1 MKDEPMYSGRGFTL
15 IELVLVIMLVGIL
28 SAVAL
33 PRVIS
38 NNSTDSV
45 VTRDALVSRLRL
57 VQTMNMN
64 EPSGQRTHLALN
76 NSAFA
81 HITELVS
88 NSVWSTDLSNHNKSW
103 RRIYDIKSP
112 VSLNSLTTFS
122 IAFDRLGKPQA
133 YNAAGNE
140 INACED
146 GCNIQTG
153 YGQTVRIEQEGY
165 IHGQ

>member
-1 MKDEPMYSGRGFTL
+1 MHPSRGFTL
-15 IELVLVIMLVGIL
+15 IELVLVIMLIGIL

-33 PRVIS
+33 PRLIT
-38 NNSTDSV
+38 NDGTESV
-45 VTRDALVSRLRL
+45 TTRDALVSRLRL

-76 NSAFA
+76 NNAFA

-140 INACED
+140 IEACKT
-146 GCNIQTG
+146 GCNLNAG